1 MRQSVVMN
9 ARIIDL
15 CADDSSSADQA
26 AQLLFESFRGLT
38 SAWPSIGSARGEVSD
53 SLSRGRIS
61 RVMLD
66 DAGRVIGWIGGQ
78 PHYDGRVW
86 ELHPMVVAE
95 PLRRQGLG
103 RLLVQDLERIVASKG
118 ALTLMLGTDDETDA
132 TSLSGTDLSHDLPGA
147 IRDIRNLKSHPYEF
161 YLRVG
166 FRIVGVMPDANGP
179 GKPDIY
185 MAKRVG
191 G

>member
-1 MRQSVVMN
+1 M
-9 ARIIDL
+9 
-15 CADDSSSADQA
+15 ADQA
-26 AQLLFESFRGLT
+26 AQLLFESFRDLA
-38 SAWPSIGSARGEVSD
+38 SAWPSIESAREEVSD
-53 SLSRGRIS
+53 SLGYGRIS

-66 DAGRVIGWIGGQ
+66 DASRVIGWIGGQ

-86 ELHPMVVAE
+86 ELHPLVVAKS
-95 PLRRQGLG
+95 LRRRGLG

-132 TSLSGTDLSHDLPGA
+132 TSLSGTDLYHDLPTA
-147 IRDIRNLKSHPYEF
+147 IRNIRNLKSHPYEF

-166 FRIVGVMPDANGP
+166 FHIVGVMPDANGP